1 MLIRIVCLTIALLG
15 YSNVFAEQVRIPIGQ
30 QSDASGVNKPA
41 HGSTKADVERQF
53 GSPESRRG
61 PVGNPPIYFWE
72 YASFTVYFESNR
84 VIHSVSK
91 IKSRTAVRK

>member
-53 GSPESRRG
+53 G
-61 PVGNPPIYFWE
+61 
-72 YASFTVYFESNR
+72 ESNR